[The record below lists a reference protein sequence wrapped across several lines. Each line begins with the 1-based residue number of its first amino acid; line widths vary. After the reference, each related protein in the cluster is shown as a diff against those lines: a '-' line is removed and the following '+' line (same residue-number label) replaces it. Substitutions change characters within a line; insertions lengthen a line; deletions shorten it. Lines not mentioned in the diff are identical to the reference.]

1 MVDLEGFEPSTSSMP
16 WRRAPNCA
24 TGPLARF
31 KDSIALRLLESSVL
45 RRPRMLGTTV
55 PSWVEYGQVDS
66 KSIGGLAIDVKAKV
80 PTTLGEVSHR
90 PCAQVA
96 QNWWV

>member
-31 KDSIALRLLESSVL
+31 LDSIALRSLELSV
-45 RRPRMLGTTV
+45 RRPYEDASQHRDSCRIQLVMYTGSFWGSVRPTRL
-55 PSWVEYGQVDS
+55 QV
-66 KSIGGLAIDVKAKV
+66 
-80 PTTLGEVSHR
+80 R
-90 PCAQVA
+90 
-96 QNWWV
+96 

>member
-31 KDSIALRLLESSVL
+31 LDSIALRSLELSV
-45 RRPRMLGTTV
+45 RRRTRMQASTA
-55 PSWVEYGQVDS
+55 
-66 KSIGGLAIDVKAKV
+66 ILA
-80 PTTLGEVSHR
+80 GF
-90 PCAQVA
+90 
-96 QNWWV
+96 N